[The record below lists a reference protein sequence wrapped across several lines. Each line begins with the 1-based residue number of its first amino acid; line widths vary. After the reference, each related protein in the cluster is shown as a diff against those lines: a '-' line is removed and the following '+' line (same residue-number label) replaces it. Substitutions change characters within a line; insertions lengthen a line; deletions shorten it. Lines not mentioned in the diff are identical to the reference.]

1 MNLDDH
7 NIDKENDLDYTKRY
21 SSNKDLMRRNLDTS
35 FDAYNNYNSKYNY
48 LPTQRYID
56 NKNNYDNID
65 KEKISSSPPKD
76 NFYRNLF
83 IIFIIFALVF
93 LVNIGYNVV
102 RNLGLKS
109 RTFMI
114 YMVGSDLET
123 NSYQGTYSI
132 YDMVGKN
139 IDLINN
145 NVILITGGAKEWHND
160 LVSNDDIG
168 IYSLTNNGFVKR
180 KSLPLRSMGDYET
193 LTDFLNYVY
202 NNYQAKNYD
211 LIFWNHGL
219 GSLGIE
225 SDEISNDFLS
235 ISELNAAFANSNF
248 RNKKLELTIFYNCLS
263 SNLQIAK
270 VMSKYS
276 KYMVGSEEL
285 LYMAKELDRLSFL
298 SDVRV
303 ADDGYDIGYKFIT
316 RSDSRIGNYNDNH
329 VRKLK
334 STLSI
339 LDLSE
344 IDELDKELNSFF
356 GSINLDKYYRY
367 VSRIRAGLYTYGR
380 EQVDDYDTVDL
391 YNLITQLSEVTNQ
404 DTSKLL
410 SSLDKVVVY
419 QSNFDNHSNG
429 LSTYFPYYGSN
440 SAIENHFNTFSSLWN
455 DNYVSFISN
464 FHGIRTGRYRAP
476 GDYYLTNNIINE
488 DNRISLELTNEEMN
502 NYQKAN
508 IYIFS
513 KNDDKYNLL
522 LKSDKV
528 SLLDRNLVF
537 DNNYLLLVNN
547 EMITLEDTD
556 DFKTY
561 GTVSNDK
568 VTSEVINYLS
578 KVDNKWLISESLFK
592 SKDLVSPSIVN
603 QEDYNNISFYKESY
617 DLYENG
623 EFNEYFMNTLER
635 ENISFDKNNL
645 YINIVDNELETY
657 YVLIEYYDI
666 NNDKY
671 YSRVQE
677 IVK

>member
-1 MNLDDH
+1 MNQDDH
-7 NIDKENDLDYTKRY
+7 SIDKENDLDYTKRY
-21 SSNKDLMRRNLDTS
+21 ASNRDLMRRSMDTS
-35 FDAYNNYNSKYNY
+35 FDAYKNYNNQYNY
-48 LPTQRYID
+48 AHVQRY
-56 NKNNYDNID
+56 NENNYDKSD
-65 KEKISSSPPKD
+65 KEKISSAPPKD

-93 LVNIGYNVV
+93 LVNVGYNIV
-102 RNLGLKS
+102 RNLGLKN

-160 LVSNDDIG
+160 LVSNDDVG
-168 IYSLTNNGFVKR
+168 IYSLTNNGFVKK

-193 LTDFLNYVY
+193 LTEFLNYVY

-248 RNKKLELTIFYNCLS
+248 KNKKLELTIFYNCLS

-285 LYMAKELDRLSFL
+285 LYMSKDLDRLSFL
-298 SDVRV
+298 KDVRV
-303 ADDGYDIGYKFIT
+303 SDNGYDVGYKFINQ
-316 RSDSRIGNYNDNH
+316 SDSRISYYNDNH
-329 VRKLK
+329 IRPLK

-344 IDELDKELNSFF
+344 IDDLDKNVNEFF
-356 GSINLDKYYRY
+356 GSINLEKYYRF
-367 VSRIRAGLYTYGR
+367 VSRIRAGLYTYGV
-380 EQVDDYDTVDL
+380 EQASDYDTVDL
-391 YNLITQLSEVTNQ
+391 YNLVTQLSEVTNQ
-404 DTSKLL
+404 DTTKLVNSL
-410 SSLDKVVVY
+410 KNVVKYTSS
-419 QSNFDNHSNG
+419 FDSHSNG
-429 LSTYFPYYGSN
+429 LSIYFPYYGSN
-440 SAIENHFNTFSSLWN
+440 SAIENHFSVFQSLWN
-455 DNYVSFISN
+455 DNYVSFITNYQS
-464 FHGIRTGRYRAP
+464 IRTGRYRAP
-476 GDYYLTNNIINE
+476 GDIYLTNDITSE
-488 DNRISLELTNEEMN
+488 DGKIYLELTNEEMN

-508 IYIFS
+508 IYVFS

-537 DNNYLLLVNN
+537 DNNYILLINN
-547 EMITLEDTD
+547 EVVTLEHTD
-556 DFKTY
+556 DFKAY
-561 GTVSNDK
+561 GTLSNK
-568 VTSEVINYLS
+568 KATNEVINYLS
-578 KVDNKWLISESLFK
+578 IVDNKWVITETLYKSE
-592 SKDLVSPSIVN
+592 DLVSPGIADI
-603 QEDYNNISFYKESY
+603 EYFDNISFYRETY

-623 EFNEYFMNTLER
+623 SFNEYFNNTLER
-635 ENISFDKNNL
+635 ETISFDKNDL
-645 YINIVDNELETY
+645 YMNVIDNELETY

-671 YSRVQE
+671 YSKVAE